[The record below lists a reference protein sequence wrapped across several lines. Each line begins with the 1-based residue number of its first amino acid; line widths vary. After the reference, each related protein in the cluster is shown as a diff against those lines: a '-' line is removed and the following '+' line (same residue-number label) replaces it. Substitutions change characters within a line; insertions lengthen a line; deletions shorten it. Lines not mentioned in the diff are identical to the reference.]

1 LVALAAEPGLWQRH
15 KGGDDCLL
23 LRREDFLSPDRSLVL
38 KELISLRDGRARA
51 AATLFKSLLA
61 FSPDQVPAI
70 DDRAIAVPV
79 PGAVPAPSLLP
90 SWIADHLPDGPR
102 HPTSANTGNFSSN
115 GGAAWL
121 LDHLPGAPGTTVDW
135 GSLTWQ
141 RASLGLSPAVAA
153 ALAFLLT
160 YSHPIHWSA
169 SPIMMA
175 LLNLAALRVAYDH
188 SAPAKARAAA
198 AHKAST
204 ARAELDEIEV
214 TIRQL
219 EAKARTNASATNE
232 ARHTHVSGCARL
244 ESARDAQLEAARKTY
259 QSVADAQGRKR
270 QQINRDEQNEMQRTT
285 SAAATSLS
293 RIQQE
298 LADVVRAEDAD
309 VQREILKLQQEQI
322 NDALRR
328 TSLTYVPTGRRYLD
342 LLHDAGIR
350 TAFDATD
357 TRVASVYGI
366 GPKTEAAIRRWRS
379 DIITRA
385 RGRVGN
391 ALPPSRDAQIRAP
404 FAQDRARL
412 QGEVAAG
419 TQQHQQLVAAVR
431 SRFDALRVT
440 VDVELRRA
448 LPELQARERN
458 AHADCTRQIETVT
471 NASRRSMES
480 LSASTKQIE
489 QDLGRIRK
497 QRFDAVLK
505 HQLAVR
511 GLEQLENAR
520 FTGYLKRVVG
530 LA

>member
-1 LVALAAEPGLWQRH
+1 M
-15 KGGDDCLL
+15 
-23 LRREDFLSPDRSLVL
+23 L
-38 KELISLRDGRARA
+38 KELTSLRDGRARA

-70 DDRAIAVPV
+70 DDHAIAVPV
-79 PGAVPAPSLLP
+79 RGAVPARSSLP
-90 SWIADHLPDGPR
+90 SWIADHRPDGPR
-102 HPTSANTGNFSSN
+102 PPTSANTGCSTSS

-135 GSLTWQ
+135 GNLTWQ

-153 ALAFLLT
+153 ALAFLT

-175 LLNLAALRVAYDH
+175 LLNLAALRVAYGR
-188 SAPAKARAAA
+188 SAPAKARVAA
-198 AHKAST
+198 AHKASA

-219 EAKARTNASATNE
+219 ETKARANASDANE
-232 ARHTHVSGCARL
+232 AHQTLATAIKKL
-244 ESARDAQLEAARKTY
+244 ESTRDAQLEAARKTY

-270 QQINRDEQNEMQRTT
+270 QQINRDEQNELQRTT

-379 DIITRA
+379 DIIIRA

-404 FAQDRARL
+404 FAQERARL
-412 QGEVAAG
+412 QREVAAG

-431 SRFDALRVT
+431 PRFDALRVT

-448 LPELQARERN
+448 LQELQARERT
-458 AHADCTRQIETVT
+458 AHADCTREIATVT
-471 NASRRSMES
+471 DTGRSS
-480 LSASTKQIE
+480 IDSFTASTKQTE
-489 QDLGRIRK
+489 EELGRLRK
-497 QRFDAVLK
+497 RRFDAVLK
-505 HQLAVR
+505 HQFAVR
-511 GLEQLENAR
+511 GLEQLEGAR